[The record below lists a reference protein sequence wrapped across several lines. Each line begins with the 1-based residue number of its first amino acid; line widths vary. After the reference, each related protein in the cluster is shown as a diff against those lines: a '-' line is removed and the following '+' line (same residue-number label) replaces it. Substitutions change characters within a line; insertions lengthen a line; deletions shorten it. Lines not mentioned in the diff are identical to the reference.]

1 MKISAKGRYSLRI
14 LLDLAQHGDS
24 GYVPLKEIAERQGI
38 SKNYLDQIMMLLNR
52 DHYLETARG
61 SQGGYKLAREPKD
74 YTLGALLR
82 LTEGGIEPLI
92 CPDGEEDDCGHAQ
105 QCAAKSAWQGL
116 GQVMSD
122 YLDNLS
128 LQDILDNHNDTI
140 ALESSSS
147 NVVG

>member
-1 MKISAKGRYSLRI
+1 MRI
-14 LLDLAQHGDS
+14 LLDLAQHADE

-61 SQGGYKLAREPKD
+61 AQGGYKLAKEPKD
-74 YTLGALLR
+74 YSLGNLLR

-92 CPDGEEDDCGHAQ
+92 CPDGEEEDDCGHAQ
-105 QCAAKSAWQGL
+105 QCAARLAWRGL
-116 GQVMSD
+116 GKVMSD

-128 LQDILDNHNDTI
+128 LQDILDDYNAAGCREPLCSKQT
-140 ALESSSS
+140 
-147 NVVG
+147 G